1 MEFKELVEWTSE
13 IMLTQVERQVYR
25 KFCEENNLPCDP
37 YMGNKDTDNALE
49 DALEKNLQKLK
60 RTLQE
65 VVYHG

>member
-37 YMGNKDTDNALE
+37 YIGNKDTDNALE
-49 DALEKNLQKLK
+49 MP
-60 RTLQE
+60 
-65 VVYHG
+65 